1 MFADQVTYREAGHRP
16 ESPIASIKENLEQIR
31 ARALR
36 ELNDGASE
44 AAIEAVRVRVLGRAG
59 ELTEIM
65 RRMREVPNDEKPLVG
80 RLVNEITGELE
91 ARLESLAAAHKT
103 AALARSL
110 GAAGIDVTLPG
121 IHRRRGWLHPVT
133 QSRERMLDIF
143 VAMGFEVVETQD
155 IEDDFHNFGALNFP
169 PDHPAREMQDTF
181 FLPGGLLLRTHTSNG
196 QIRVMERR
204 QPPLAIV
211 CPGNCYRRD
220 ELSVR
225 ASPMFGQI
233 EGFMVDRAGI
243 ITMAHLKGVIT
254 EFLRA
259 FFGAGTG
266 VRFRSS
272 FFPFTE
278 PSAEVDISCL
288 LCNGSGCR
296 VCKQSGWTEILGS
309 GMIHPNVLRAVG
321 YDPTE
326 YQGFAFGMGVERISL
341 LKLGVDDLR
350 LFFENDLR
358 FLSQFRSGDAAL

>member
-1 MFADQVTYREAGHRP
+1 MREQLEEIRTRAIAELHGGADDAQ
-16 ESPIASIKENLEQIR
+16 
-31 ARALR
+31 
-36 ELNDGASE
+36 
-44 AAIEAVRVRVLGRAG
+44 IEAVRVRVLGRSG

-65 RRMREVPNDEKPLVG
+65 RRMREVPNDEKPVIG
-80 RLVNEITGELE
+80 RLVNEIKSEIE
-91 ARLESLAAAHKT
+91 ARIAALVEDQKRLAMERSLAE
-103 AALARSL
+103 AR
-110 GAAGIDVTLPG
+110 IDVTLPG
-121 IHRRRGWLHPVT
+121 RYVPRGSAHPVT

-143 VAMGFEVVETQD
+143 AAMGFEIVETQD
-155 IEDDFHNFGALNFP
+155 VEDDFHNFGALNFP

-181 FLPGGLLLRTHTSNG
+181 FLPAGLLLRTHTSNG

-204 QPPLAIV
+204 QPPLAVV

-225 ASPMFGQI
+225 ASPMFSQI

-243 ITMAHLKGVIT
+243 VTMAHLKGVIT

-259 FFGAGTG
+259 FFGSDTG

-288 LCNGSGCR
+288 LCQGAGCR
-296 VCKQSGWTEILGS
+296 VCKQTGWTEILGS

-321 YDPTE
+321 YDPSHF
-326 YQGFAFGMGVERISL
+326 QGFAFGLGVERTSL

-358 FLSQFRSGDAAL
+358 FLNQFRSGEAGL

>member
-1 MFADQVTYREAGHRP
+1 MAGDAPMKEQLEA
-16 ESPIASIKENLEQIR
+16 IR
-31 ARALR
+31 SRALG
-36 ELNDGASE
+36 ELADGATE
-44 AAIEAVRVRVLGRAG
+44 AQIEAVRVRVLGRAG

-65 RRMREVPNDEKPLVG
+65 RGMREVPAAEKPLVG
-80 RLVNEITGELE
+80 RLVNEIKSELE
-91 ARLESLAAAHKT
+91 ARIAVMVEQHQRDAM
-103 AALARSL
+103 ARSL
-110 GAAGIDVTLPG
+110 GEARLDVTLPG
-121 IHRRRGWLHPVT
+121 RHVPRGWLHPVT

-155 IEDDFHNFGALNFP
+155 VEDDFHNFGALNFP
-169 PDHPAREMQDTF
+169 ADHPAREMQDTF
-181 FLPGGLLLRTHTSNG
+181 FLPGGMLLRTHTSNG

-225 ASPMFGQI
+225 ASPMFSQI
-233 EGFMVDRAGI
+233 EGFMVDRIGV
-243 ITMAHLKGVIT
+243 ITMAHLKGVLA

-259 FFGAGTG
+259 FFGTDTG

-288 LCNGSGCR
+288 LCHGKGCR

-321 YDPTE
+321 YDPT
-326 YQGFAFGMGVERISL
+326 QFAGFAFGMGVERTSL
-341 LKLGVDDLR
+341 LRLGVDDLR

-358 FLSQFRSGDAAL
+358 FLRQFQSGEAVS